1 MATAAPKLK
10 TRPLDLLRLL
20 AFAVAA
26 LAVLPLLAIVWLA
39 MTQPETTSIPNA
51 LMAGY
56 ALDTALLAIAVGIGT
71 VVLGS
76 ASAWLVVMYRFPGR
90 DLFSW
95 ALALPLACPAFV
107 LAYVYAD
114 MFDVAGPLRTW
125 LRLEHGIDAFP
136 FEMRSL
142 GGASF
147 VLACAFYPYVYLT
160 TRAAFTSQSICA
172 LESARMLGA
181 SSLATFGRVAL
192 PLARPAIAAGA
203 ALAVME
209 TIADFGAVQFLG
221 VQTLTTGIVR
231 AWSSY
236 GAPGAAARLAL
247 LLMGAAVMLLWIE
260 RLARTGQRYGGT
272 SARWRLL
279 EASRLGGAKGWGA
292 TAFCSTLLTSA
303 LLLPVFWLGWK
314 ALSFAPDSE
323 RLLDA
328 ASHSLFLAAVA
339 AVVTVLLATLL
350 AFGTRA
356 NPLSA
361 RIASLGYA
369 TPGVV
374 VAVGLLG
381 PVSLLWGTIPGAAS
395 GFGAGIVLLIYAYAA
410 RLMAAAL
417 EPIDAGMTRIPAS
430 VERAARSLGESEAG
444 ALRRVHLPLIRGS
457 LAAAGLLVF
466 IDVLKEL
473 PATLILRP
481 FDFDTLAVLAH
492 GYAADERLIRA
503 AWPSLILLL
512 LALGPVA
519 FLSRRIAASRPGA
532 GA

>member
-1 MATAAPKLK
+1 MATAALDLS
-10 TRPLDLLRLL
+10 TRPLNFLRLSGI
-20 AFAVAA
+20 AVAG

-39 MTQPETTSIPNA
+39 ATQPETTAIPGS
-51 LMAGY
+51 LMARY
-56 ALDTALLAIAVGIGT
+56 AVDTLVLAVAVGAGA
-71 VVLGS
+71 VLLGS
-76 ASAWLVVMYRFPGR
+76 VSAWLVVMYRFPGR
-90 DLFSW
+90 DLFAW
-95 ALALPLACPAFV
+95 TLALPLACPGFV
-107 LAYVYAD
+107 LAYAYAD
-114 MFDVAGPLRTW
+114 MFDVAGPLRSW
-125 LRLEHGIDAFP
+125 LRLEHGIAWFP

-142 GGASF
+142 WGASF

-160 TRAAFTSQSICA
+160 ARAAFTSQSICA

-181 SSLATFGRVAL
+181 SSFATFRRVAL

-247 LLMGAAVMLLWIE
+247 MLMGAAILLLWIE
-260 RLARTGQRYGGT
+260 RLARSRQRFGGT

-279 EASRLGGAKGWGA
+279 EAAPLSGIKGWGA
-292 TAFCSTLLTSA
+292 TLFCAGLLTA
-303 LLLPVFWLGWK
+303 GLLLPVFWLAWK
-314 ALSFAPDSE
+314 ALGHAPDAQ
-323 RLLDA
+323 RLFDA
-328 ASHSLFLAAVA
+328 ATHSLTLAAGA
-339 AVVTVLLATLL
+339 AVVTVALATLL

-361 RIASLGYA
+361 RVASLGYA

-374 VAVGLLG
+374 IAVGLLG
-381 PVSLLWGTIPGAAS
+381 PVSFLWQSMPAAAS
-395 GFGAGIVLLIYAYAA
+395 GFGAGIVLLVYAYSA

-417 EPIDAGMTRIPAS
+417 EPIDAGLTRVPAS
-430 VERAARSLGESEAG
+430 MERASRSLGESEAG
-444 ALRRVHLPLIRGS
+444 TLRRVHMPLMRGS
-457 LAAAGLLVF
+457 LLAAALLVF

-492 GYAADERLIRA
+492 SYASDERLMQA

-519 FLSRRIAASRPGA
+519 FLSRKIAVSRPGA
-532 GA
+532 QA